1 MQTARQA
8 SRTSSTTLQRETS
21 GCFNFSSDGA
31 LAASASYTEHLRD
44 QQLFTFGTMGQQ
56 YRVERWGRPNEDL
69 WGEIPR
75 QTPHVDEAQEQGQA
89 QRVVRGHPTVDLRL
103 IKRMASQFT
112 ITLEYLKLM
121 TGMQQKAFTK
131 IPQRM

>member
-1 MQTARQA
+1 MCYKL
-8 SRTSSTTLQRETS
+8 SPSTRACRCLWPAELVVKDVDDDEGQRVQQIGHETRPEWEVCPEA
-21 GCFNFSSDGA
+21 GEEAHYGA
-31 LAASASYTEHLRD
+31 DKED
-44 QQLFTFGTMGQQ
+44 
-56 YRVERWGRPNEDL
+56 NEDL

-75 QTPHVDEAQEQGQA
+75 QTPHVDEAQEHGQA
-89 QRVVRGHPTVDLRL
+89 QRVVHGHPTVDLRL